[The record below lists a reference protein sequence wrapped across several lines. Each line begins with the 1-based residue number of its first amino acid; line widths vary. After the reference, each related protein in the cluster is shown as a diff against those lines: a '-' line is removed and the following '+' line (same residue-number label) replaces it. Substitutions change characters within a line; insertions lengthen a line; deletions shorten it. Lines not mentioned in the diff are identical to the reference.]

1 MDTIQETIRLAGF
14 GRRKAMKKQIELFE
28 NSLLDGE
35 KLLGVGASSPNPV
48 EQIYVTNRRIIV
60 HKIEGLFKNEKKEIP
75 LSSISSINTTV
86 KFINAEIKI
95 LASNN
100 KASVEKLPI
109 HIAEELKTLIDS
121 LLHTASDKRTSVESS
136 VDVVDQI
143 KKLAD
148 LRDAGILTE
157 EEFNAKK
164 KQLLGI

>member
-14 GRRKAMKKQIELFE
+14 GRRKAMTKQIELFE

-48 EQIYVTNRRIIV
+48 EQIYVTNKRIIV
-60 HKIEGLFKNEKKEIP
+60 HKIEGLFKNEKIEIP

-86 KFINAEIKI
+86 KLINAEIEI

-100 KASVEKLPI
+100 KASVEKLPV
-109 HIAEELKTLIDS
+109 HIAQELKTLIDS
-121 LLHTASDKRTSVESS
+121 LLHSASSKKDSTENTS
-136 VDVVDQI
+136 DVADQI

>member
-48 EQIYVTNRRIIV
+48 EQIYVTNKRIIV
-60 HKIEGLFKNEKKEIP
+60 HKIEGLFKNERIEIP

-86 KFINAEIKI
+86 KLINAEIKI

-100 KASVEKLPI
+100 KASVEKLPVD
-109 HIAEELKTLIDS
+109 IAQELKTLIDS
-121 LLHTASDKRTSVESS
+121 LLHSASSKKEVAENTS
-136 VDVVDQI
+136 DVADQI

-164 KQLLGI
+164 QQLLGI